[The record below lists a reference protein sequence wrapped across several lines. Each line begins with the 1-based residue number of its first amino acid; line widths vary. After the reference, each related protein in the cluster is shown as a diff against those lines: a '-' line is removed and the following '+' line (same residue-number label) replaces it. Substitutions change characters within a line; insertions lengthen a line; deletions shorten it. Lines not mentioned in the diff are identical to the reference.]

1 MKILSKE
8 IREAEEIKKE
18 VVAGVE
24 TEVRVPVR
32 VLVIKASHK
41 KREVTLMVRDYE
53 EEKEEKIIKDL
64 KKEVKKA
71 YDEGRF

>member
-8 IREAEEIKKE
+8 VREAEEIKKE

-24 TEVRVPVR
+24 TEVKVPVR
-32 VLVIKASHK
+32 VLIINASHK

>member
-8 IREAEEIKKE
+8 VREAEEVKKE

-32 VLVIKASHK
+32 VLVINASHK

>member
-8 IREAEEIKKE
+8 VREAEEIKKE

-24 TEVRVPVR
+24 TEVKVPVR
-32 VLVIKASHK
+32 VLVINASHK